1 MSHPSPLEILLLTY
15 VEQIKDEQVMPALPD
30 DAVGNGHAV
39 VVPRIP
45 EGSFCC

>member
-1 MSHPSPLEILLLTY
+1 MQLEFGFDSRRATKLG
-15 VEQIKDEQVMPALPD
+15 

-45 EGSFCC
+45 EGLLCNLR